1 MPAFGES
8 AMLANKKISF
18 KLESLVALCALALTC
33 GMSVPQAK
41 AQENPRESTLQT
53 ASVANTVAPK
63 SSAKRYFV
71 EFRARS
77 ALSYGHAFLVHGKL
91 NAQGDVGQV
100 TPKQVAGLHPFT
112 ESSIPW
118 SVGHVVPVIAEHG
131 WTDGDTEDEYITA
144 RYRVLLTEAEY
155 NDMLVYIDKLNK
167 KTPLW
172 HAVLYNCE
180 SFIGDVAKYIG
191 LKAPPSTLVF
201 PDEYIKTM
209 AELNGGTVKMLPSA
223 TAAAAPAKPK
233 PAAKTASKPA
243 ATPTTA
249 AKPAATPTTTAKPA
263 GTAKPA
269 ASAKP
274 AVSGQTA
281 AATPAVQPETTAHY

>member
-1 MPAFGES
+1 MQ
-8 AMLANKKISF
+8 ANKKISF
-18 KLESLVALCALALTC
+18 KLGSLVALCALALSW
-33 GMSVPQAK
+33 GMTVPQAK
-41 AQENPRESTLQT
+41 AQENPREPGPQAASAFSNPNASK
-53 ASVANTVAPK
+53 ASV
-63 SSAKRYFV
+63 KRYFV
-71 EFRARS
+71 EFRARA

-91 NAQGDVGQV
+91 NAQGEVGQV
-100 TPKQVAGLHPFT
+100 TPKQVAGLHPFSD
-112 ESSIPW
+112 SSIPW

-155 NDMLVYIDKLNK
+155 NDMVAYIDKLNK

-172 HAVLYNCE
+172 HAVAYNCE

-191 LKAPPSTLVF
+191 LKAPSSTLIF

-209 AELNGGTVKMLPSA
+209 ADLNGGTVKMLPSA
-223 TAAAAPAKPK
+223 TAAAKPK
-233 PAAKTASKPA
+233 PAARTARPA
-243 ATPTTA
+243 ATPAATPAA
-249 AKPAATPTTTAKPA
+249 AKPTANPATAKPA
-263 GTAKPA
+263 GIAKPA

>member
-1 MPAFGES
+1 MQAK
-8 AMLANKKISF
+8 KKISF
-18 KLESLVALCALALTC
+18 KLGSLVALGALALTC
-33 GMSVPQAK
+33 GMTVPQAK
-41 AQENPRESTLQT
+41 AQENPRESSPQMAST
-53 ASVANTVAPK
+53 ANAVAPK

-71 EFRARS
+71 EFRSRA

-91 NAQGDVGQV
+91 NAQGEVGQV
-100 TPKQVAGLHPFT
+100 TPKQVAGLHPFS

-155 NDMLVYIDKLNK
+155 NDMVAYIDKLNK

-172 HAVLYNCE
+172 HAVVYNCE

-209 AELNGGTVKMLPSA
+209 ADLNGGTVKMLPSA
-223 TAAAAPAKPK
+223 TAAVAPAKPK

-243 ATPTTA
+243 T
-249 AKPAATPTTTAKPA
+249 TPTTTAKPA

-281 AATPAVQPETTAHY
+281 AATPPVQPEPTAHY